1 MKKIKDIATA
11 LLQFEEAA
19 NMHADATE
27 HGDYKTANKC
37 YANITKVISLL
48 KEQDDMQKLSEL
60 LNHDSI
66 GVRIWAA
73 TYLLPVLEDEGL
85 RVLKQI
91 AGSTGIHS
99 LTAKTTVSEW
109 EKGNLKFFVQVNLI
123 GFGILFPV

>member
-1 MKKIKDIATA
+1 MKKIKDIAAA

-37 YANITKVISLL
+37 YANIAKVISLL
-48 KEQDDMQKLSEL
+48 KEQDEMQKLSEL
-60 LNHDSI
+60 LNHNSI

-91 AGSTGIHS
+91 AGGTGIHS

-109 EKGNLKFFVQVNLI
+109 EKGNLKFFV
-123 GFGILFPV
+123 